1 MFDDEKI
8 LLTESS
14 THFSAELLVVDIC

>member
-1 MFDDEKI
+1 MFDDERI